1 ALIQVGGVQTRENE
15 TPGGDEE
22 KLQNPKSKIQN
33 PKSLKPEDIGFRLG
47 PRINAIGRIGNPQ
60 TVIELLTTD
69 DMGVALELAMQCE
82 QVNAS
87 RQEMCQQ
94 IEEEAIA
101 YVETEFVASLQ
112 QDCVLVVIQ
121 PNWH

>member
-1 ALIQVGGVQTRENE
+1 
-15 TPGGDEE
+15 PGGDEE

-69 DMGVALELAMQCE
+69 DMGVALELAKQCE
-82 QVNAS
+82 QTNAN
-87 RQEMCQQ
+87 RQLMCEQ
-94 IEEEAIA
+94 IEQEAIA
-101 YVETEFVASLQ
+101 YVETEFVTSLQ
-112 QDCVLVVIQ
+112 KDRVLVVVQ
-121 PNWH
+121 P